1 MGCSQEAHRTPPKSP
16 GTVAGESA
24 AGEETAT
31 MLRRH
36 YGLRRAKC
44 VLIES
49 NSASFSGGVEPR
61 KFGGHSWRR
70 NLAATSA
77 GRATT
82 ISVRCLLRSGH
93 SERGVLRLVVGR
105 SGHWRHTVRTAGMD
119 PLPAIRWPSTPNG
132 GFDPFATP
140 GSDPLRSVAE
150 ARSRRSREGNLYRLN
165 VSRKR
170 RICSERSE
178 EKMRPRLRHC

>member
-93 SERGVLRLVVGR
+93 SERGVLRLVVGQ
-105 SGHWRHTVRTAGMD
+105 SGRWRHMERTAGMA
-119 PLPAIRWPSTPNG
+119 PLPDGREEIAPNG
-132 GFDPFATP
+132 CFYLFATP
-140 GSDPLRSVAE
+140 GSDPEKTVEVCRKQPS
-150 ARSRRSREGNLYRLN
+150 SRPGCRLLTWPATC
-165 VSRKR
+165 RF
-170 RICSERSE
+170 
-178 EKMRPRLRHC
+178 